1 MVEPL
6 ECLQIYC
13 SYSQVLNLHPTFPT
27 KWIIEKNKE
36 TYYSAL
42 NESQSTF
49 KKEREDVSAWMLF
62 FLEVIRAQ
70 VSGAAALIEKKEDME
85 IILSQKQL

>member
-1 MVEPL
+1 VL
-6 ECLQIYC
+6 TNLLLLQPGFEFTPYI
-13 SYSQVLNLHPTFPT
+13 SHER
-27 KWIIEKNKE
+27 IIEKNKE

-85 IILSQKQL
+85 IILSQK